1 MPPRL
6 VLLVYILVKFSRLLF
21 TNHNVHLVNRK
32 GASYFQ
38 QHHYLYYWAAT
49 VGHASAWSMLREDE
63 ARKTISEA
71 ALAMRMQ
78 GVQNVQ
84 KGKERKLGEP
94 KEKDN
99 CLVMT

>member
-1 MPPRL
+1 
-6 VLLVYILVKFSRLLF
+6 
-21 TNHNVHLVNRK
+21 
-32 GASYFQ
+32 
-38 QHHYLYYWAAT
+38 
-49 VGHASAWSMLREDE
+49 MLREDE

-78 GVQNVQ
+78 EVQNVQ